1 MDLSNLLEV
10 MPTANSV
17 GGLTHIFGTS
27 VYQAVKLLM
36 YALAALLGTIGGLRI
51 YALWNVSGR
60 AHIHID
66 AQVVGWMSGC
76 IFFIISSFFISAVFN
91 V

>member
-1 MDLSNLLEV
+1 MGLIYFLDV
-10 MPTANSV
+10 MPQAASV

-27 VYQAVKLLM
+27 VYQSVTLLT
-36 YALAALLGTIGGLRI
+36 YALAALFGTIGGLRI
-51 YALWNVSGR
+51 YALWNISGR

-66 AQVVGWMSGC
+66 AQVVGWMSAC
-76 IFFIISSFFISAVFN
+76 IFFIISGFFISAVFN